1 MEHDENVADGAL
13 TLKIDAALAQRLR
26 VRAQAA
32 GQSVEEYALGILR
45 RAVEEPGFG
54 ESETQWH
61 GASVR
66 APHDNGFGVRDAA
79 YWQELEAICDE
90 ADRTG
95 GIPWEQVE
103 ARLLN
108 FGQKR

>member
-1 MEHDENVADGAL
+1 MTDGGI
-13 TLKIDAALAQRLR
+13 TLKIDAPLAESLR
-26 VRAQAA
+26 IRAKAA
-32 GQSVEEYALGILR
+32 GLTVEEYALGILR

-54 ESETQWH
+54 ESETQWN
-61 GASVR
+61 GAQT
-66 APHDNGFGVRDAA
+66 PIHDSGPDKRDAV
-79 YWQELEAICDE
+79 YWRELEAICDE

-95 GIPWEQVE
+95 GVPWDQVE

>member
-1 MEHDENVADGAL
+1 MTDGGL
-13 TLKIDAALAQRLR
+13 TLVIDAALADRLR
-26 VRAQAA
+26 ARAKAV
-32 GQSVEEYALGILR
+32 GQTVEDYALGILR
-45 RAVEEPGFG
+45 RVVEEPGFG
-54 ESETQWH
+54 ESETQWG
-61 GASVR
+61 GAP
-66 APHDNGFGVRDAA
+66 AGDPHERGFGERDVA

-95 GIPWEQVE
+95 GIPWEQVQ

>member
-1 MEHDENVADGAL
+1 MSGGDL
-13 TLKIDAALAQRLR
+13 ILQIDPELAESLRLR
-26 VRAQAA
+26 AKAA
-32 GQSVEEYALGILR
+32 EQTVEEYALGILR
-45 RAVEEPGFG
+45 RAVEGPGFG
-54 ESETQWH
+54 ETEAQWN
-61 GASVR
+61 GAPVHALQGDRS
-66 APHDNGFGVRDAA
+66 GERDAA

-103 ARLLN
+103 TRLLN